1 MIKDSKGGTHLR
13 SCPQLAG
20 VVNSFASLPAEA
32 PSSVLRAARLGD
44 ALWSELADLLGDG
57 VLVQSLQDVVDG
69 DTVSEAE
76 LRKLKAS
83 LKTHWEKAPAEKQG
97 VVMFFYHLVI
107 ARAYGLHGVWIS
119 SRARAETVPIYESI
133 ALILR
138 QTGFS
143 RVWVDACRRYRQSEH
158 SLGENL

>member
-1 MIKDSKGGTHLR
+1 MTRDSNGDTRLR
-13 SCPQLAG
+13 AYPHLAG
-20 VVNSFASLPAEA
+20 VVNSFTSLPVEA

-44 ALWSELADLLGDG
+44 ALWSELAGLPGG
-57 VLVQSLQDVVDG
+57 GALVQSLQGVVDG

-83 LKTHWEKAPAEKQG
+83 LKTHWEKVPAEKQG

-107 ARAYGLHGVWIS
+107 ARAYGLHGAWIS
-119 SRARAETVPIYESI
+119 SRALAETVPVYESI

-143 RVWVDACRRYRQSEH
+143 RVWVDACRRYRQSEN